1 MLRKRLSK
9 HRDRPSFRFTMI
21 CLRICDICI
30 ALGVLIVLA
39 LPMSLIAL
47 IIWLEDRN
55 QVIFTQIR
63 VGKLNRKF
71 KIFKF
76 RTMIYDSQRYQ
87 GDYIDTL
94 SKDDLRARFETTEK
108 NDLRVTKVGK
118 YIRPIH
124 LDELPQLINVLFGH
138 MSLVGV
144 RPDVPIQE
152 LDYSPQIWSQR
163 HYLRPGITGL
173 AQINGDIKSLEERIK
188 LDLFWIN
195 NVSIILYFKILVKTL
210 LKVLRRNSI

>member
-1 MLRKRLSK
+1 MLSKWLSK
-9 HRDRPSFRFTMI
+9 HRDRPSLRSNMI
-21 CLRICDICI
+21 FLRICDISI
-30 ALGVLIVLA
+30 SLGALIVLA
-39 LPMSLIAL
+39 LPMALIAL

-55 QVIFTQIR
+55 QIIFTQIR

-76 RTMIYDSQRYQ
+76 RTMIYDSKRYQ
-87 GDYIDTL
+87 GDDIGSL
-94 SKDDLRARFETTEK
+94 AKDNLRARFETTAK
-108 NDLRVTKVGK
+108 NDVRITKVGK

-124 LDELPQLINVLFGH
+124 LDELPQLINVIFGH

-152 LDYSPQIWSQR
+152 LDYPPQIWSQR

-173 AQINGDIKSLEERIK
+173 AQINSDIENMEERMQ
-188 LDLFWIN
+188 LDLFWVN
-195 NVSIILYFKILVKTL
+195 NASVILYFKILLKTF